1 MPKHLRVVPPEPTEE
16 EPLAQTEPEVPAE
29 PEARIEQDVPAEPDA
44 SAEPDLD
51 AALAAA
57 EKKMRALDEAEDAI
71 DAAFGTGK
79 ADRARITRKAQL
91 DAAEAVAMVGEA
103 MEADEAAD
111 EAARLAVIAEN
122 MGDRKKTRTARKRAK
137 TARREAKQAH
147 KAATKSARTAYD
159 AIRFSQPGKLGLLRF
174 VQIAY
179 AFNIASTLLALILT
193 SRDTITYNSVTIF
206 SWITIILQGVA
217 LWFLINYL
225 KQAKNAVILTSA
237 FCIVTNIITSIVTGS
252 FTVFDSVLNN
262 VWYIFLIVYF
272 LRSKR
277 VGTVLVNDFSTFR
290 PKIREET
297 TLQRGGWPL
306 VRNLIIYFIVFSVL
320 GHWME
325 AAMCQ
330 LIRFGLVQ
338 GEYDPTNTM
347 LWRDWLYPYPM
358 EGAAVVIIALVLYP
372 LWQYLLKR
380 FEEKPVVAYALSF
393 LANALTCSVIEFSMG
408 LIVNA
413 DHQLWDYS
421 DMVGNIM
428 GQVCLQNTAAF
439 GVAASIIAWVVYP
452 MMERWLAR
460 ISNDTMNI
468 AFVIIAIIGG
478 ILWSLYI
485 IDPPENHH
493 YEVEPIETTDP
504 AQEERHDYD
513 VPIITADGTI
523 AAMREMTSNSHSLPE
538 DERTDIEQHLNDM
551 QTELDEIKRIVHY
564 DEAA

>member
-1 MPKHLRVVPPEPTEE
+1 MPKHLRVVPPEPVEE
-16 EPLAQTEPEVPAE
+16 EPLAQTEPELPA
-29 PEARIEQDVPAEPDA
+29 ATNA
-44 SAEPDLD
+44 SAESELPTESDLD
-51 AALAAA
+51 EALAAA
-57 EKKMRALDEAEDAI
+57 ERKMRALDEAEDAI
-71 DAAFGTGK
+71 DAAFSTGK
-79 ADRARITRKAQL
+79 ADRARITREAQL
-91 DAAEAVAMVGEA
+91 DAAEAVARVGEA
-103 MEADEAAD
+103 MEADEVAD

-122 MGDRKKTRTARKRAK
+122 MGDREKTRTARKRAR

-147 KAATKSARTAYD
+147 KAATKSAKTAYD
-159 AIRFSQPGKLGLLRF
+159 AIKFSQPGKLGLLRF
-174 VQIAY
+174 VQIGY
-179 AFNIASTLLALILT
+179 TVNIAATLFALVLT

-217 LWFLINYL
+217 LWFLTNHL
-225 KQAKNAVILTSA
+225 KQAKNAVVFTSV
-237 FCIVTNIITSIVTGS
+237 FCIVTNIITGIVQNKFS
-252 FTVFDSVLNN
+252 LFDSVVNN
-262 VWYIFLIVYF
+262 LWYIFLIVYF

-277 VGTVLVNDFSTFR
+277 VDAVLVNDLSTFR
-290 PKIREET
+290 PKVRDET
-297 TLQRGGWPL
+297 TLKRGGWPL

-330 LIRFGLVQ
+330 LIRLNLVQ

-358 EGAAVVIIALVLYP
+358 EGAAVVIIALILYP
-372 LWQYLLKR
+372 LWQYLLER
-380 FEEKPVVAYALSF
+380 FEKKPIVAYILSF
-393 LANALTCSVIEFSMG
+393 VANALTCSIIEFSMG

-460 ISNDTMNI
+460 VPNDTMNI

-485 IDPPENHH
+485 IDPPENHR
-493 YEVEPIETTDP
+493 YEVDPIETTDP
-504 AQEERHDYD
+504 VQEERDDYK
-513 VPIITADGTI
+513 VPILTTDGSI
-523 AAMREMTSNSHSLPE
+523 ATMRELANHSKSLPE
-538 DERTDIEQHLNDM
+538 DERAAIEQQLNEM
-551 QTELDEIKRIVHY
+551 QTELDELKQIVQY
-564 DEAA
+564 DKVA